1 MNRFSGTT
9 QAIAEWFTRIWSAA
23 DNASV
28 FLVQLRQHRIASVAI
43 LTPLD
48 LLWLL
53 PVKVLY
59 AASQEHLR
67 GKSVG

>member
-9 QAIAEWFTRIWSAA
+9 QAIADWFTRIWSAA

-28 FLVQLRQHRIASVAI
+28 FLVQLRQHRIASVAA
-43 LTPLD
+43 LLPLD
-48 LLWLL
+48 LPWLL

-59 AASQEHLR
+59 AASQKHLR
-67 GKSVG
+67 GKSVR

>member
-9 QAIAEWFTRIWSAA
+9 QAIADWFTRIWSAA

-28 FLVQLRQHRIASVAI
+28 FLVQLRQHRIASVA
-43 LTPLD
+43 LPSLPGR
-48 LLWLL
+48 LWRL

-59 AASQEHLR
+59 AASQKHLR
-67 GKSVG
+67 GKSVR